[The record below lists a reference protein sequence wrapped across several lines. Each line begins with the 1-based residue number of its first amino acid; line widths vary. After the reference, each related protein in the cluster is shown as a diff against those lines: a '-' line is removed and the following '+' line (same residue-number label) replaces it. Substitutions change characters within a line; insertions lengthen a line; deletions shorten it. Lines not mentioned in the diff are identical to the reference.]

1 MTALYV
7 MIPVAVIVVALAIW
21 LLFWAIDN
29 GQYDDLDSPAH
40 NILFDDEDP
49 SHKAGLAEAEHPDK
63 PTEQGQDK
71 EPPRA

>member
-1 MTALYV
+1 MAALYV
-7 MIPVAVIVVALAIW
+7 MIPVAAIVVALAIW

-49 SHKAGLAEAEHPDK
+49 SHKAGLAEADHRNK
-63 PTEQGQDK
+63 PARRDE